1 MREILTKK
9 LHQYLVQNHLD
20 MLISLQQDSKVTLYL
35 DEKVESVKELYD
47 RLREEKRPEYVIEAL
62 CMEEMTASLRPSRF
76 EYIRLLLED
85 EFELTHHQ
93 MRDCGTLT
101 YEIIDLIGICQPVFD
116 EFSFAEDNRE
126 DRALRYLIIG
136 MVQEYLSR

>member
-62 CMEEMTASLRPSRF
+62 CIEEMTTSLRPSRF
-76 EYIRLLLED
+76 EYLRLLLED

-101 YEIIDLIGICQPVFD
+101 YEIINLIRICQPVFD

-126 DRALRYLIIG
+126 DRVLRYLIIG